1 MATLSTSLMPPP
13 ARAISSPAPGP
24 ATKPAHS
31 TTPSA
36 RSSTAANPTLSNT
49 ASARSS
55 ATASA
60 AATIPSALR
69 ALVKWAQYLVQHRA
83 QELSLA
89 ELERQIQALSP
100 LAHPICYRYQIALA
114 PHQCQVAQVKLLDSG
129 QVELSVYAPSMVSL
143 EGPLPLE
150 LLQEL
155 NLQVQDGQTSLNDFI
170 RLLTERFSQLYAH
183 CANLASGQSVH
194 HALWYEQLSLALL
207 GAHHDFTYQ
216 LPPELLRGA
225 LSALGA
231 LDQGSAHSLERVL
244 KQALGCPVQVVER
257 VFALYPLPQ
266 ELQTCLGQRNST
278 LGQDTMLGA
287 HYPSSQRRFAL
298 ILDPITYP
306 QLVALR
312 KQQGSRALPLLLALA
327 LGERCLECVVEYRLR
342 PEHAQAIS
350 LNGTCAL
357 GQGTIL
363 CSPHQEVR
371 TQENE
376 PYWSGQTIIH
386 FNSSTNF
393 Q

>member
-1 MATLSTSLMPPP
+1 M
-13 ARAISSPAPGP
+13 
-24 ATKPAHS
+24 
-31 TTPSA
+31 
-36 RSSTAANPTLSNT
+36 
-49 ASARSS
+49 
-55 ATASA
+55 
-60 AATIPSALR
+60 
-69 ALVKWAQYLVQHRA
+69 KWAQYLVQHRA

-266 ELQTCLGQRNST
+266 ELQTCLGQR
-278 LGQDTMLGA
+278 
-287 HYPSSQRRFAL
+287 FAL

>member
-1 MATLSTSLMPPP
+1 MDALKSSNVPYPP
-13 ARAISSPAPGP
+13 RAA
-24 ATKPAHS
+24 
-31 TTPSA
+31 
-36 RSSTAANPTLSNT
+36 SSTAPNPT
-49 ASARSS
+49 AS
-55 ATASA
+55 ATASPVP
-60 AATIPSALR
+60 IPPSLH

-100 LAHPICYRYQIALA
+100 LPHPICYRYQISLA
-114 PHQCQVAQVKLLDSG
+114 PHQYQVAQVKLLDSG
-129 QVELSVYAPSMVSL
+129 QVELSVYAP
-143 EGPLPLE
+143 
-150 LLQEL
+150 L

-194 HALWYEQLSLALL
+194 HAAWYEQLCLALL

-216 LPPELLRGA
+216 LPSELLRGA

-231 LDQGSAHSLERVL
+231 LDQGSTHSLERVL
-244 KQALGCPVQVVER
+244 KLALGCPVQVVER

-298 ILDPITYP
+298 ILNPITYP

-342 PEHAQAIS
+342 PEHAQVIS

-371 TQENE
+371 TQLNE
-376 PYWSGQTIIH
+376 PYWSGRTIIH
-386 FNSSTNF
+386 FNSNI
-393 Q
+393 